1 VFLEERFRFGIE
13 RLILS
18 CRRIR
23 AGKQPGLKSGEL
35 REGELL
41 GARVGAEN

>member
-1 VFLEERFRFGIE
+1 MRCRSALEIE

-18 CRRIR
+18 WRGIH
-23 AGKQPGLKSGEL
+23 AWNEPDLKSGEL

-41 GARVGAEN
+41 GARVGAEI